1 LAFAVILT
9 SVLAQAASSMMK
21 TEYAQTSQSPAFVAG
36 TGSSDGDVQHAAR
49 IVGVGSVRQRG
60 PGGERERAQCEGAKA
75 GKNAAA
81 VLTSAMPRPS

>member
-36 TGSSDGDVQHAAR
+36 TGSWMVNGR
-49 IVGVGSVRQRG
+49 TRR
-60 PGGERERAQCEGAKA
+60 R
-75 GKNAAA
+75 
-81 VLTSAMPRPS
+81 